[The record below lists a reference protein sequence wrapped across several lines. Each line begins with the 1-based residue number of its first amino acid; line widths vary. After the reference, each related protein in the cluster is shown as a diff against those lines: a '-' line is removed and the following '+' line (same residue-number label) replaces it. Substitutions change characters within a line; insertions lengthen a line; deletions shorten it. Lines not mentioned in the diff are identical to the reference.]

1 MKEYNNIYQSAT
13 AKADAELSKASSS
26 ATSAKIANKKLEE
39 LTGLV
44 ATQIAEKNKF
54 KNFEEKYNNL
64 LKNEKVSKILG
75 REDNDAWSVYN
86 SGTVSISDGVSVRYQ
101 DIEALS
107 VVDALK
113 NELNLKS
120 VIKDFFK

>member
-1 MKEYNNIYQSAT
+1 MKDYNKIYQSSAI
-13 AKADAELSKASSS
+13 KADVNLDEASSS
-26 ATSAKIANKKLEE
+26 ITNAKIANKKIEE
-39 LTGLV
+39 LSGLV
-44 ATQIAEKNKF
+44 ATQIAERNKF

-86 SGTVSISDGVSVRYQ
+86 SGTVSISDGVSVRYE

-113 NELNLKS
+113 GELNLKN